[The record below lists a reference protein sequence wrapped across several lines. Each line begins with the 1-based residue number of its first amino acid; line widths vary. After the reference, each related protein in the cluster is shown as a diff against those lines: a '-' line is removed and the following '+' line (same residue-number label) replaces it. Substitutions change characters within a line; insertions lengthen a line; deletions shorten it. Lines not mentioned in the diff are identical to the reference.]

1 MQVKHV
7 ILLTLD
13 LNMWKL
19 DPTRPKH
26 VIKTNQKKK
35 KKKIKNP
42 KSTFLGTSMRTHT
55 YMKYAYTCLMYVY
68 SYIKH
73 AYAWNLVLK
82 QQQNNNQTKTNMYL
96 IQN

>member
-26 VIKTNQKKK
+26 VIKTNQNKKK
-35 KKKIKNP
+35 KKKSKTLNLR
-42 KSTFLGTSMRTHT
+42 FWARGMRTHT

-82 QQQNNNQTKTNMYL
+82 QQPNKN
-96 IQN
+96 